1 MVMTD
6 ETIRL
11 REAIR
16 QGAYPY
22 PKQGEGHGAQYN
34 QAVARVYEL
43 ERAAEAAAGDSVP
56 VPIPAAR

>member
-1 MVMTD
+1 MITN
-6 ETIRL
+6 ETKQL

-22 PKQGEGHGAQYN
+22 PQGEGHGAQYN

-43 ERAAEAAAGDSVP
+43 ERAAEAAAGDAVP
-56 VPIPAAR
+56 IQIPAAQ